1 MCSKAFTSLFWQK
14 LSHLHLVL
22 HTLDTLLQMQTL
34 FIQAVFHLHLQNLLY
49 TLDFHL
55 HLGLVSIRTAPMD
68 GPGALALVSLSCTLN
83 ANSPKSNES
92 KSNEN
97 LVIIKYIWIIA
108 LSNRSFIFL
117 MAEVQ
122 LQWPIVYVLTTYCK
136 CVTKVRVPI

>member
-22 HTLDTLLQMQTL
+22 HTLDALLQMQTL
-34 FIQAVFHLHLQNLLY
+34 FIQAVFRLHLQNPLY
-49 TLDFHL
+49 TLDFR
-55 HLGLVSIRTAPMD
+55 LGLASIRTAPMD
-68 GPGALALVSLSCTLN
+68 GPGALVLVSLSCTSN

-97 LVIIKYIWIIA
+97 LVIIKYIWIIG
-108 LSNRSFIFL
+108 LSYRSFIFP